1 MQGSAVA
8 PDWAQG
14 LLEAAGP
21 RGGLL
26 GSDSEAEGGPA
37 ASRGR
42 HRDKQRLASNGGRGA
57 PPPGEHC
64 AVPVGGGRSSGGGAG
79 GGGGGGG
86 GEHGWSGGAAF
97 SATGVLLPSH
107 PAYRRWWHITSL
119 AAGVTVF
126 LECAPLLPGR
136 RALPALPAALPA
148 PEVPPAR
155 RLALAPLF
163 ATE

>member
-42 HRDKQRLASNGGRGA
+42 HRDKQRLKSDGGRA
-57 PPPGEHC
+57 APPGEHC
-64 AVPVGGGRSSGGGAG
+64 AVPVGGGRSSSAAAAA
-79 GGGGGGG
+79 GG

-97 SATGVLLPSH
+97 STTGVLLPSH
-107 PAYRRWWHITSL
+107 PAYRRWWLVTSL

-126 LECAPLLPGR
+126 LE
-136 RALPALPAALPA
+136 
-148 PEVPPAR
+148 
-155 RLALAPLF
+155 
-163 ATE
+163 